1 MHYNIFLFLLNLL
14 LHPLNTEN
22 WAKIW
27 GIELAP
33 TCNLIRTARVRDRL
47 QMRKLIVE
55 AWWGVE
61 NGRKKMHWRSWE
73 WLSSPKFLG
82 VLGFRDLHF
91 FNQAMLGS
99 GMETYHWT
107 RIFCARVLKSRY
119 FPFTDFLPA
128 SSSRSASY
136 TWRSLFWAIG
146 NGKNIRSVS
155 YTWRSLFWAIG
166 NGKNI
171 QTVDALVNP
180 VTRQWD
186 YAMVNTFFQPNC
198 C

>member
-99 GMETYHWT
+99 GMETYHWI
-107 RIFCARVLKSRY
+107 RIFCARVLKSRCL
-119 FPFTDFLPA
+119 PFTDFLHA
-128 SSSRSASY
+128 SSPRSASY
-136 TWRSLFWAIG
+136 TWR
-146 NGKNIRSVS
+146 R
-155 YTWRSLFWAIG
+155 LFWAIG

>member
-82 VLGFRDLHF
+82 FLGFRDLQF

-119 FPFTDFLPA
+119 YFAWFFACQVT
-128 SSSRSASY
+128 SI
-136 TWRSLFWAIG
+136 SLLHLTQSILGYW
-146 NGKNIRSVS
+146 
-155 YTWRSLFWAIG
+155 
-166 NGKNI
+166 
-171 QTVDALVNP
+171 
-180 VTRQWD
+180 
-186 YAMVNTFFQPNC
+186 
-198 C
+198 